1 MTSGWLEVVGYF
13 IEDGRHP
20 PTDNCW
26 CPYILKEQINSE
38 FTGLSLSTA
47 SLVYIHLLSAYI
59 LLSVIFSHLGN
70 LEQHSSWLNTTCRHL
85 INIKPPQ
92 TWGLRLHSWSGCG
105 QLQGWRTRMGRVRT
119 CKHYLFRFL
128 LFSNIKPGDV
138 IIESSKW
145 QYCQAL
151 APNP

>member
-1 MTSGWLEVVGYF
+1 MKTEDTTTHPQKTTF
-13 IEDGRHP
+13 IH
-20 PTDNCW
+20 TDNCW
-26 CPYILKEQINSE
+26 GPYFLEEQIISE

-105 QLQGWRTRMGRVRT
+105 QLQGCRNRMVRVRT
-119 CKHYLFRFL
+119 CKH
-128 LFSNIKPGDV
+128 SPKQIS
-138 IIESSKW
+138 IIIIW
-145 QYCQAL
+145 HQVYI
-151 APNP
+151 